1 MLWIGGQITAS
12 SLITQLFMPSLISML
27 VPLLVLSVVLK
38 GNVERPS
45 NIPPLNPTAKKDQY
59 IALVFGLG
67 GLLMVPVF
75 KAVTHLPPFMG
86 IMFSLGLLWMVTELM
101 HGRKLDA
108 EKSRFSALSALRKI
122 DMPSVLF
129 FLGILLAVGAL
140 QEIGALTNAS
150 VWLKDQ
156 FQNVY
161 AINLIIGLLSAVID
175 NVPLVAASMGM
186 YPIAEMTTDSWL
198 QHFVQDG
205 AFWEF
210 LAYCAG
216 TGGRILIIGSAAGVA
231 VMGLEKITFGWFFKH
246 ITPWALIGYL
256 SGAAYFILTH

>member
-1 MLWIGGQITAS
+1 
-12 SLITQLFMPSLISML
+12 ML
-27 VPLLVLSVVLK
+27 VPLIILSVVLK
-38 GNVERPS
+38 GNIDGSSTSIPSHEVE
-45 NIPPLNPTAKKDQY
+45 KKDQY
-59 IALVFGLG
+59 IALLFGLG
-67 GLLMVPVF
+67 GLLFVPIF
-75 KAVTHLPPFMG
+75 KTITHLPPFMG
-86 IMFSLGLLWMVTELM
+86 IMFSLGVLWMVTDWM
-101 HGRKLDA
+101 HGRKLDT

-140 QEIGALTNAS
+140 QELGALAQAS

-156 FQNVY
+156 FQNIY
-161 AINLIIGLLSAVID
+161 AINIIIGLLSAVID

-186 YPIAEMTTDSWL
+186 YPIAEMTTDAWL

-216 TGGRILIIGSAAGVA
+216 TGGSILIIGSAAGVA
-231 VMGLEKITFGWFFKH
+231 VMGLEKITFGWYFKK
-246 ITPWALIGYL
+246 ITPWAFLGYF
-256 SGAAYFILTH
+256 SGAVYFMLTH